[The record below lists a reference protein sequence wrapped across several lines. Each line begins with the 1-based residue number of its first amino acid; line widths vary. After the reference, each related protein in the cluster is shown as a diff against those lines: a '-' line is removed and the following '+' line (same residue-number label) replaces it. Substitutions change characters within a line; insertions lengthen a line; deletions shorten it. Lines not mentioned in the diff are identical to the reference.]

1 MRTRTILAAAAFAVA
16 IIVPAQ
22 ANAATLRVV
31 TPTNTIF
38 GATPT
43 QVGSARAYLDSKGKS
58 HALKRNTALGQLAAA
73 TAYTGSPLTA
83 VYAADLCGA
92 LITRIGGISAPKT
105 GYWALVVN
113 NNLAMVGAADL
124 ILKKTDEVVWIADND
139 YSSKNGP
146 FVYNLD
152 AKDNG
157 NGTVTFSGYK
167 IGGPKPIAAAGTLL
181 SVSGVLGVLLDAKG
195 QATVSV
201 AAPWT
206 ASIGSTSNI
215 IGSETLNG

>member
-31 TPTNTIF
+31 STTKTLF
-38 GATPT
+38 GESPT

-58 HALKRNTALGQLAAA
+58 HALKRNTALGQVAAA
-73 TAYTGSPLTA
+73 SAYTGTSLTA
-83 VYAADLCGA
+83 IYTAGLGA
-92 LITRIGGISAPKT
+92 YITQIAGVSSPKT

-113 NNLAMVGAADL
+113 NRLAMLGAADV
-124 ILKKTDEVVWIADND
+124 ILKKTDEVVWIADED
-139 YSSKNGP
+139 YLSKNGP

-157 NGTVTFSGYK
+157 DGTVTFSGYK
-167 IGGPKPIAAAGTLL
+167 IGGPKPVAAAGTLI
-181 SVSGVLGVLLDAKG
+181 SVSGVLGVMLDAKG
-195 QATVSV
+195 KATVSV
-201 AAPWT
+201 AKPWT

-215 IGSETLNG
+215 IGSETLTG

>member
-16 IIVPAQ
+16 IIVPAS

-31 TPTNTIF
+31 TPANTIF
-38 GATPT
+38 GATST
-43 QVGSARAYLDSKGKS
+43 QVGSARSYLDSKGKS

-73 TAYTGSPLTA
+73 TAYTGSSLTA
-83 VYAADLCGA
+83 IYSAGIGA
-92 LITRIGGISAPKT
+92 YITRIAGVSSPTT

-167 IGGPKPIAAAGTLL
+167 IGGPKPIAAAGTLI
-181 SVSGVLGVLLDAKG
+181 SVSGVLGVMLDAKG

-201 AAPWT
+201 ATPWT
-206 ASIGSTSNI
+206 ASIGSTSNV